1 MKKRKIYLLCAI
13 FVILTF
19 AVSGC
24 KVASQ
29 EFEHPSNYQQLAG
42 LIGETMSDVCNEL
55 DVIQE
60 DLENPAV
67 GLYMLPEKIE
77 YFGHSF
83 EIFLTFDVTTEEKTL
98 YGFWYRAVFTDDVK
112 QAATLTSDLA
122 ETFTNKYESWN
133 LYGVSHHIT
142 EQKDLVE
149 FLGTDEIR
157 TVSEALDLSK
167 EVTDNMKEYM
177 SEYKEKND
185 KTLEYG
191 LILSATSIEDSQ
203 VTVTL
208 EYEMNVNP
216 NQ

>member
-1 MKKRKIYLLCAI
+1 MKNRKIYLLCAL
-13 FVILTF
+13 FLVLNF

-42 LIGETMSDVCNEL
+42 LIGETMSVVCNEL
-55 DVIQE
+55 NVIQE
-60 DLENPAV
+60 DLDNPAV

-77 YFGHSF
+77 YLGHSF
-83 EIFLTFDVTTEEKTL
+83 EIFLTFDVTTEDKIL
-98 YGFWYRAVFTDDVK
+98 YGFWYRTVFTDNVE

-122 ETFTNKYESWN
+122 ENFTNKYESWE

-142 EQKDLVE
+142 GQKDLVG

-157 TVSEALDLSK
+157 TVSETLDLSK
-167 EVTDNMKEYM
+167 EVTDNMKKYM
-177 SEYKEKND
+177 SEYKEEND

-191 LILSATSIEDSQ
+191 LVLSATSDENSQ
-203 VTVTL
+203 VTVTM

-216 NQ
+216 NL